1 MNEID
6 LIKGCINEDRDCQY
20 YLFNKYAGMMKS
32 TSLRIVKT
40 DSEAEDIIQESFIK
54 VFDNLKKFE
63 GRSSLQSW
71 IRKIVVN
78 ESLKHIK
85 KSMIKNEI
93 SGLEVLPDSVTL
105 PEVMDTLNEEQ
116 LMKMVQNL
124 PDGYRIV
131 FSLNV
136 IEGYS
141 HAEIAE
147 MLGVQEVTSRS
158 QLMKARIQLQKE
170 ILKIENYNLYKCG

>member
-1 MNEID
+1 VNEND
-6 LIKGCINEDRDCQY
+6 LIQGCIREDRNSQY

-32 TSLRIVKT
+32 TALRIVKT
-40 DSEAEDIIQESFIK
+40 DAEAEDILQEAFIR
-54 VFDNLKKFE
+54 VFDNLAKFE

-93 SGLEVLPDSVTL
+93 SGLEVLPDGVSM
-105 PEVMDTLNEEQ
+105 PEVFNTLNEEQ
-116 LMKMVQNL
+116 LMQLVYNL

-141 HAEIAE
+141 HAEIGE
-147 MLGVQEVTSRS
+147 MLGIQEVTSRS
-158 QLMKARIQLQKE
+158 QLMKARILLQKE
-170 ILKIENYNLYKCG
+170 ILKLENYNLFKCG